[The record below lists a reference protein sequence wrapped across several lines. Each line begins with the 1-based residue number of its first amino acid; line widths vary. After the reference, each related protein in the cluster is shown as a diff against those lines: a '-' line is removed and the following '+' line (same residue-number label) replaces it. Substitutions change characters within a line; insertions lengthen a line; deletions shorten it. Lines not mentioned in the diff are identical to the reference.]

1 MELDPVLINL
11 LQEKAPRDDI
21 EDEFVA
27 VYGADEVAYE
37 PYEAMVCFA
46 VHYRH
51 EEFLDESIYFT
62 GYKYNPLITLVC
74 DRNLDFIEKFLG
86 AFGCF
91 TEEEGYGKIVDGDF
105 VHEELSVSDIILEH
119 DDIEVLKLV
128 FHYYCWYEHE
138 VMIQKAK
145 KYHAI
150 KCLDFLSNFEMR
162 NDPEALLIRIISSSC
177 TGNGKVTPMV
187 RGSAIH
193 LWTTLQFEA
202 ECPERQYLSSNDE
215 QFIKQL
221 LSSDEEMTKYCKGIS
236 SVQRHKILM
245 SGNLNARLDLHS
257 KLVLDCS
264 LLLFSQLKVQN
275 ISISFHIPEHP
286 LLSLMKRV
294 YNVSENAKSYPGV
307 KNECFAT
314 TMNLLN
320 MLIKLFLQAG
330 IKPLQETV
338 VAKSWIDDEKCN
350 LAEYLILNCI
360 NNMAMDIFEAS
371 LLIEL
376 HNFVM
381 ILLAYGFAE
390 LTEVI
395 SNDLF
400 NTHSKRVITAHI
412 CVSMMTHSGYE
423 AYRKLIREKKA
434 RLVELQHSQ
443 NNEDSLD
450 VELRNLKTAIS
461 NSYDLNG
468 PRSLKELSRLNIY
481 AIMPKGKLP
490 ILVQQL
496 DISKDMKNFLSLGV
510 KPLA

>member
-1 MELDPVLINL
+1 MN
-11 LQEKAPRDDI
+11 
-21 EDEFVA
+21 
-27 VYGADEVAYE
+27 
-37 PYEAMVCFA
+37 
-46 VHYRH
+46 
-51 EEFLDESIYFT
+51 
-62 GYKYNPLITLVC
+62 
-74 DRNLDFIEKFLG
+74 
-86 AFGCF
+86 
-91 TEEEGYGKIVDGDF
+91 
-105 VHEELSVSDIILEH
+105 
-119 DDIEVLKLV
+119 
-128 FHYYCWYEHE
+128 
-138 VMIQKAK
+138 QKA
-145 KYHAI
+145 
-150 KCLDFLSNFEMR
+150 LLS
-162 NDPEALLIRIISSSC
+162 RIICSSC
-177 TGNGKVTPMV
+177 TVNGKITTMV

-193 LWTTLQFEA
+193 LWTTLKFEA
-202 ECPERQYLSSNDE
+202 ECPEKQFLSSNDE

-221 LSSDEEMTKYCKGIS
+221 LSSDEEMTKYCKEIS
-236 SVQRHKILM
+236 PVQRHKILM
-245 SGNLNARLDLHS
+245 SGNLNGRLDLHS
-257 KLVLDCS
+257 KLVLDCC

-275 ISISFHIPEHP
+275 ITISFHIPEPPMH
-286 LLSLMKRV
+286 SLMKRV
-294 YNVSENAKSYPGV
+294 YNVTENAKSYPGV

-320 MLIKLFLQAG
+320 MLINLFLQAG

-338 VAKSWIDDEKCN
+338 LTKSCTDYEKCN
-350 LAEYLILNCI
+350 LNECLTWNCI

-376 HNFVM
+376 HKFVV

-390 LTEVI
+390 LTEAI

-434 RLVELQHSQ
+434 RLVELQHSR

-468 PRSLKELSRLNIY
+468 PRSLRELSRLNIH

-496 DISKDMKNFLSLGV
+496 DISRDMKNFLSLGV